1 MVTVTESTKTEPTV
15 GVIACGAIAR
25 ELVALAKLNNWDQLK
40 LHCLPAELHNHPD
53 DIPGSVADKLVELRD
68 RYEHLFVAYADCGT
82 GGRLDSVLQEHGV
95 ARLPGAH
102 CYEFFAS
109 EAIFSQLME
118 EEPGTFFLTD
128 FLVRHFDR
136 LVIKGLGLD
145 RYPQLL
151 EQFFGHYQ
159 RVVYLAQTRD
169 DTLTCQAEACASR
182 LGLNFDYHFTGYSN
196 LQAGLDQHEVLQWQ
210 N

>member
-1 MVTVTESTKTEPTV
+1 MTSVTRSAKTPSTV

-25 ELVALAKLNNWDQLK
+25 ELTALAQLNNWNQLK

-53 DIPGSVADKLVELRD
+53 DIPASVANKLLELGD

-82 GGRLDSVLQEHGV
+82 GGRLDAVLKDHGV

-102 CYEFFAS
+102 CYEFFSSKAL
-109 EAIFSQLME
+109 FDRLME

-159 RVVYLAQTRD
+159 RVVYLAQAED
-169 DTLTCQAEACASR
+169 DKLLAQAQACAHR
-182 LGLNFDYHFTGYSN
+182 LDLKFSYQFTGYRN
-196 LQAGLDQHEVLQWQ
+196 LQAGLDQLEVLQWQ

>member
-1 MVTVTESTKTEPTV
+1 VISVTRPGKTAPAV

-25 ELVALAKLNNWDQLK
+25 ELVALAQLNKWDQLK

-53 DIPGSVADKLVELRD
+53 DIPARVADKLQELSD

-82 GGRLDSVLQEHGV
+82 GGRLDTVLQDYGV

-102 CYEFFAS
+102 CYEFFSSKAL
-109 EAIFSQLME
+109 FDRLMD

-136 LVIKGLGLD
+136 LVIQGLGLD
-145 RYPQLL
+145 RFPQLQ

-159 RVVYLAQTRD
+159 RVVYLAQTKD
-169 DTLTCQAEACASR
+169 DTLMRQAEACAHR
-182 LGLNFDYHFTGYSN
+182 LGLNFDYQFTGYRN
-196 LQAGLDQHEVLQWQ
+196 LQTGLDQLEVLQWQ

>member
-1 MVTVTESTKTEPTV
+1 VISVTRPAKPTPAV

-25 ELVALAKLNNWDQLK
+25 ELVALAQLNKWDQLK

-53 DIPGSVADKLVELRD
+53 DIPASVADKLQELSD

-82 GGRLDSVLQEHGV
+82 GGRLDAVLQDYGV

-102 CYEFFAS
+102 CYEFFSSKAL
-109 EAIFSQLME
+109 FDRLME

-136 LVIKGLGLD
+136 LVIQGLSLD
-145 RYPQLL
+145 RYPQLQ

-159 RVVYLAQTRD
+159 RVVYLAQTKD
-169 DTLTCQAEACASR
+169 DTLVRQAEACAHR
-182 LGLNFDYHFTGYSN
+182 LDLNFDYQFTGYRN
-196 LQAGLDQHEVLQWQ
+196 LQAGLDQLEVLQWQ